1 MPTRSEDFAGLSV
14 ALITPFR
21 DGQVDI
27 DALQRHVEF
36 QVEAGTT
43 CVCPVGTTGECP
55 RSPIPS
61 TSG

>member
-1 MPTRSEDFAGLSV
+1 MKTRSEDFAGLSV

-27 DALQRHVEF
+27 EALQRLVEF
-36 QVEAGTT
+36 QVKDGTPAFARWEPPAS
-43 CVCPVGTTGECP
+43 VR
-55 RSPIPS
+55 RSRIPS